1 MLTHADTTI
10 LPGFDEVGALV
21 ARFNLRRVYYW
32 LLLAS
37 LVGLVGGI
45 GALVFKWLA
54 DHVLA
59 AFWPTIVSFVPPSAG
74 GEPVS
79 IVAHGPIR
87 AWGLIVAPA
96 VGGLLSG
103 LLVYRFAPEAAGHG
117 TDAAIRA
124 YHRDGGRIRW
134 QTPLVKL
141 VASALTLGSGGS
153 AGREGP
159 IAQIGAGFGSLL
171 GTMLR
176 LSDRERGVLLMAGV
190 SAGIGAIFRAVEQ
203 DRAIV
208 EDMASKFSCS
218 NGVARDFAGQCEERL
233 VDLDFDL
240 LCSQLALDFCSSPPE
255 RARPVVDV
263 LRELADERQRH
274 RDALAKLRERLLDFT
289 GSDAPHHHL
298 DLPIEHYRQ
307 QVRQAL
313 FPDPVPPA
321 GPELRGIR

>member
-1 MLTHADTTI
+1 MSRRKQHSHAKTFQQRQT
-10 LPGFDEVGALV
+10 E
-21 ARFNLRRVYYW
+21 R
-32 LLLAS
+32 
-37 LVGLVGGI
+37 
-45 GALVFKWLA
+45 
-54 DHVLA
+54 H
-59 AFWPTIVSFVPPSAG
+59 
-74 GEPVS
+74 
-79 IVAHGPIR
+79 
-87 AWGLIVAPA
+87 
-96 VGGLLSG
+96 
-103 LLVYRFAPEAAGHG
+103 
-117 TDAAIRA
+117 
-124 YHRDGGRIRW
+124 HR
-134 QTPLVKL
+134 P
-141 VASALTLGSGGS
+141 
-153 AGREGP
+153 
-159 IAQIGAGFGSLL
+159 
-171 GTMLR
+171 
-176 LSDRERGVLLMAGV
+176 
-190 SAGIGAIFRAVEQ
+190 VEQ